1 MEEDEF
7 RLSLKTP
14 YDARK
19 ISGRIVLLNTS
30 AHDDLLPAAALVL
43 WNADE
48 SSFRVT

>member
-19 ISGRIVLLNTS
+19 ISGRIVLLSTL
-30 AHDDLLPAAALVL
+30 AHKENDNLGKRLKNKVVL
-43 WNADE
+43 KNA
-48 SSFRVT
+48 